1 MQVAC
6 KSQRCIWDTSV
17 KALNA
22 LSIHLASS
30 ARAKRETLLPLLLLQ
45 TLQRCR
51 LGVRAVSTSTLPQR
65 LEVVAVNAAT
75 APEKARAAEVRA
87 APATTACNRHP
98 RTGSNPQ
105 SARQLPT
112 DAGPLPTAPTCQRRP
127 RAHRIPPPP
136 RPRPRSTSTNC
147 TWSLFLPLNP
157 PVWETHVS
165 HIGYI

>member
-1 MQVAC
+1 MPAAPEL
-6 KSQRCIWDTSV
+6 SV
-17 KALNA
+17 RHFCRFCYYRRYRGAA
-22 LSIHLASS
+22 WRHLCHCDSHCAAS
-30 ARAKRETLLPLLLLQ
+30 
-45 TLQRCR
+45 
-51 LGVRAVSTSTLPQR
+51 VRAVSTSTLPQR

-87 APATTACNRHP
+87 APAKPLATTACNRHP
-98 RTGSNPQ
+98 RTASNPQ

-112 DAGPLPTAPTCQRRP
+112 DAGPLPTAPTCQGRP

-157 PVWETHVS
+157 PVWETHLS
-165 HIGYI
+165 QIGYI

>member
-51 LGVRAVSTSTLPQR
+51 LATPLSRLHCDSRRAASLRAVSTSTLPQR
-65 LEVVAVNAAT
+65 HEVVAGNAAT

-87 APATTACNRHP
+87 APAIPPVTAIPAQGATPSLPDNGQVTLGRC
-98 RTGSNPQ
+98 Q
-105 SARQLPT
+105 LRQLAT
-112 DAGPLPTAPTCQRRP
+112 DVLVLTASPRPRARARDRRP
-127 RAHRIPPPP
+127 RTAPG
-136 RPRPRSTSTNC
+136 RSSC
-147 TWSLFLPLNP
+147 P
-157 PVWETHVS
+157 
-165 HIGYI
+165 

>member
-87 APATTACNRHP
+87 APAIPPVTAIPAQGATPSLPDNGQVTLGRC
-98 RTGSNPQ
+98 Q
-105 SARQLPT
+105 LRQLAT
-112 DAGPLPTAPTCQRRP
+112 DVLVLTASPRPRARARDRRP
-127 RAHRIPPPP
+127 RTAPG
-136 RPRPRSTSTNC
+136 RSSC
-147 TWSLFLPLNP
+147 P
-157 PVWETHVS
+157 
-165 HIGYI
+165 

>member
-1 MQVAC
+1 MPAAPEL
-6 KSQRCIWDTSV
+6 SV
-17 KALNA
+17 RHFCRFCSYRRDRGA
-22 LSIHLASS
+22 
-30 ARAKRETLLPLLLLQ
+30 AKRHLCHCDSRRAASL
-45 TLQRCR
+45 
-51 LGVRAVSTSTLPQR
+51 RAVSTSTLPQR
-65 LEVVAVNAAT
+65 HEVVAGNAAT

-98 RTGSNPQ
+98 CTGSNPQ

-112 DAGPLPTAPTCQRRP
+112 DAGPLPTAPTCHGRP

-157 PVWETHVS
+157 PVWETHLS
-165 HIGYI
+165 QIGYI